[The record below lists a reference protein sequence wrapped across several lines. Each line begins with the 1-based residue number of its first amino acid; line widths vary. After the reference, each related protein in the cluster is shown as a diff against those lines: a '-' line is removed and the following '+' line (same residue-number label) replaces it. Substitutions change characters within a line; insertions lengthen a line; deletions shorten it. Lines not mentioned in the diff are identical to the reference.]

1 MDVERREA
9 FSMEEEQ
16 MQSLKKDLVEKFRTA
31 QNTFGNAPKEDADF
45 LKKFSF
51 ICTLSFDVYLKK
63 MIIEKMIDGLAQT
76 AQDRKSV
83 V

>member
-1 MDVERREA
+1 
-9 FSMEEEQ
+9 MEEEQ
-16 MQSLKKDLVEKFRTA
+16 MQTLKKDIVDKFRTA

-76 AQDRKSV
+76 AQDEERKRGGKGEKA
-83 V
+83 